1 MPPPPVDNGVFLRR
15 SGGRDRC
22 RMLERPPRQDREDEE
37 EHENAG
43 SPHETTHCFSAVFAR
58 FDPPDALDCRGR
70 TRISLPGACLR
81 SWHGLCFQMRQAI
94 PKKAPACRPGKTPI
108 RNKTSGR
115 KAMANRYSRILQ
127 TVAVLVLVGF
137 VISGKTTCSP
147 GRQIDDASIK
157 TAVKAKMAADVRLS
171 TLTNIEVNS
180 TNGVVT
186 LSGQV
191 ENESDRA
198 QAVRVARSVDG
209 VVKVNNELQI
219 KH

>member
-1 MPPPPVDNGVFLRR
+1 
-15 SGGRDRC
+15 
-22 RMLERPPRQDREDEE
+22 
-37 EHENAG
+37 
-43 SPHETTHCFSAVFAR
+43 
-58 FDPPDALDCRGR
+58 
-70 TRISLPGACLR
+70 
-81 SWHGLCFQMRQAI
+81 
-94 PKKAPACRPGKTPI
+94 
-108 RNKTSGR
+108 
-115 KAMANRYSRILQ
+115 MANRYSRILQ

-137 VISGKTTCSP
+137 VVSCKTTTSA
-147 GRQIDDASIK
+147 GRQIDDAAIK